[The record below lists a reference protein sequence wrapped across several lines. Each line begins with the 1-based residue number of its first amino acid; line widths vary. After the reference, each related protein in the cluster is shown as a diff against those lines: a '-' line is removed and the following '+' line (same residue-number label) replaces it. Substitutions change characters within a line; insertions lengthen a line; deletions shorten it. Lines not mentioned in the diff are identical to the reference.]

1 MIMSMRLKKLLALSL
16 SVSLVSTGIFVDV
29 GMRSVTA
36 AASKTKRAKD
46 KKNVKKV
53 KVTVAQKKTIKA
65 PKSEKK
71 AVWSIVSG
79 QQNISVI
86 KKGKG
91 EIKIKAQKS
100 GSVKLQ
106 AKQGKKKTIY
116 DITVK
121 KQAPKKSEV
130 KQLRKLYIDCF
141 WKAQEESPY
150 DWGWRKNSD
159 VTKLKWFS
167 DWILWD
173 DYGYVKGIVLDS
185 MSITT
190 PYFIGYDIEP
200 DVKLP
205 TFKKIQYFGSVT
217 GNGLK
222 SVDLGNNPT
231 LKYFFLKQGY
241 GEYWDEQEYAE
252 LKEINV
258 SGCKNLENFY
268 VRMTYNIKKLDLSSN
283 CKIETINISDTP
295 LDELKMPKTDCLKE
309 FYMNGSRINELDLS
323 NCTNM
328 KKIGIMGCNPQSVT
342 ISLGN
347 KTNKEISDFDI
358 AVGSTEGETS
368 VRFVANR
375 EISEVP
381 KVRYE
386 YEYLGYIDGGL
397 KFLKKCVEFIEKNGK
412 IYFKLL

>member
-53 KVTVAQKKTIKA
+53 KVMVAQKKTIKA

-86 KKGKG
+86 KKDKG

-100 GSVKLQ
+100 GNVKLQ
-106 AKQGKKKTIY
+106 AKQGKKKTTY
-116 DITVK
+116 NITVK
-121 KQAPKKSEV
+121 KQAPKKSEI
-130 KQLRKLYIDCF
+130 KQLTKFYKECF
-141 WKAQEESPY
+141 IKSSKEMGN
-150 DWGWRKNSD
+150 DWYAAGD
-159 VTKLKWFS
+159 DFLHDKW
-167 DWILWD
+167 IEWD
-173 DYGYVKGIVLDS
+173 DYGYIRG
-185 MSITT
+185 MSLEAKEILTE
-190 PYFIGYDIEP
+190 IN
-200 DVKLP
+200 LP
-205 TFKKIQYFGSVT
+205 RFKKIQYFGSVT
-217 GNGLK
+217 GNNLK
-222 SVDLGNNPT
+222 SIDLGNNPT
-231 LKYFFLKQGY
+231 LKYFFLDVGY
-241 GEYWDEQEYAE
+241 GESAE
-252 LKEINV
+252 EGNYSYLNRIDV
-258 SGCKNLENFY
+258 SGCQNLEGVYINSAF
-268 VRMTYNIKKLDLSSN
+268 NIKQIDLSN
-283 CKIETINISDTP
+283 NRKIKTVNISHTP

-309 FYMNGSRINELDLS
+309 FYMNWSRINELDLS
-323 NCTNM
+323 NCTNIQ
-328 KKIGIMGCNPQSVT
+328 KIGIIGCNPQSVT

-347 KTNKEISDFDI
+347 KTDKEISEFDI
-358 AVGSTEGETS
+358 DVYSADVETS

-386 YEYLGYIDGGL
+386 YGYLGYIDGGL
-397 KFLKKCVEFIEKNGK
+397 DFLRNCI
-412 IYFKLL
+412 

>member
-36 AASKTKRAKD
+36 VASKTKQAKD

-71 AVWSIVSG
+71 AVWSILSG
-79 QQNISVI
+79 KHNISVI

-106 AKQGKKKTIY
+106 AKQGKKKTTY
-116 DITVK
+116 NITVK
-121 KQAPKKSEV
+121 KQTPKKSEV
-130 KQLRKLYIDCF
+130 KQLTKFYKECF
-141 WKAQEESPY
+141 IKSSKEMGN
-150 DWGWRKNSD
+150 DWYAEGD
-159 VTKLKWFS
+159 DFLHDKW
-167 DWILWD
+167 IEWD
-173 DYGYVKGIVLDS
+173 DYGYIRG
-185 MSITT
+185 MSLEAKEILTE
-190 PYFIGYDIEP
+190 IN
-200 DVKLP
+200 LP
-205 TFKKIQYFGSVT
+205 RFKKIQYFGSVT
-217 GNGLK
+217 GNNLK
-222 SVDLGNNPT
+222 SIDLGNNPT
-231 LKYFFLKQGY
+231 LKYFFLDVGY
-241 GEYWDEQEYAE
+241 GESAE
-252 LKEINV
+252 EGNYPYLNKIDF
-258 SGCKNLENFY
+258 SGCQNLEGVYINSVF
-268 VRMTYNIKKLDLSSN
+268 NIKQIDLSN
-283 CKIETINISDTP
+283 NRKIKTVNISHTP

-309 FYMNGSRINELDLS
+309 VYMNWSKINELDLS
-323 NCTNM
+323 NCTNIQ
-328 KKIGIMGCNPQSVT
+328 KIGIIGCNPQSVT

-347 KTNKEISDFDI
+347 KTDKEISEFDI
-358 AVGSTEGETS
+358 DVYSADVETS

-386 YEYLGYIDGGL
+386 YGYLGYIDGGL
-397 KFLKKCVEFIEKNGK
+397 DFLRNCI
-412 IYFKLL
+412 

>member
-36 AASKTKRAKD
+36 AASKTKQAKD

-71 AVWSIVSG
+71 AVWSILSG
-79 QQNISVI
+79 KQNISVI

-116 DITVK
+116 NITVK
-121 KQAPKKSEV
+121 KQAPKKSEI
-130 KQLRKLYIDCF
+130 KQLTKFYKECF
-141 WKAQEESPY
+141 IKSSKEMGN
-150 DWGWRKNSD
+150 DWYAEGD
-159 VTKLKWFS
+159 DFLHDKW
-167 DWILWD
+167 IEWD
-173 DYGYVKGIVLDS
+173 DYGYIRG
-185 MSITT
+185 MSLEAKEILTE
-190 PYFIGYDIEP
+190 IN
-200 DVKLP
+200 LP
-205 TFKKIQYFGSVT
+205 WFKKIQYFGSVT
-217 GNGLK
+217 GNNLK
-222 SVDLGNNPT
+222 SIDLGNNPT
-231 LKYFFLKQGY
+231 LKYFFLDVGY
-241 GEYWDEQEYAE
+241 GESAE
-252 LKEINV
+252 EGNYPYLNKIDF
-258 SGCKNLENFY
+258 SGCQNLEGVYINSVF
-268 VRMTYNIKKLDLSSN
+268 NIKQIDLSN
-283 CKIETINISDTP
+283 NRKIKTVNISHTP

-309 FYMNGSRINELDLS
+309 VYMNWSKINELDLS
-323 NCTNM
+323 NCTNIQ
-328 KKIGIMGCNPQSVT
+328 KIGIIGCNPQSVT

-347 KTNKEISDFDI
+347 KTDEEISEFDI
-358 AVGSTEGETS
+358 DVYSADVETS

-386 YEYLGYIDGGL
+386 YGYLGYIDGGL
-397 KFLKKCVEFIEKNGK
+397 DFLRNCI
-412 IYFKLL
+412 

>member
-16 SVSLVSTGIFVDV
+16 SVSLVSTGIFADV

-36 AASKTKRAKD
+36 VASKTKQAKD

-116 DITVK
+116 NITVK
-121 KQAPKKSEV
+121 KQAPKKSEI
-130 KQLRKLYIDCF
+130 KQLTKFYKECF
-141 WKAQEESPY
+141 IKSSKEMEN
-150 DWGWRKNSD
+150 DWYAEGD
-159 VTKLKWFS
+159 DFLHDKW
-167 DWILWD
+167 IEWD
-173 DYGYVKGIVLDS
+173 DYGYIRG
-185 MSITT
+185 MSLEAKEILTE
-190 PYFIGYDIEP
+190 IN
-200 DVKLP
+200 LP
-205 TFKKIQYFGSVT
+205 RFKKIQYFGSVT
-217 GNGLK
+217 GNNLK
-222 SVDLGNNPT
+222 SIDLGNNPT
-231 LKYFFLKQGY
+231 LKYFFLDVGY
-241 GEYWDEQEYAE
+241 GEYAE
-252 LKEINV
+252 EGNYSYLNRIDV
-258 SGCKNLENFY
+258 SGCQNLEGVYINSAF
-268 VRMTYNIKKLDLSSN
+268 NIKQIDLSN
-283 CKIETINISDTP
+283 NRKIKTVNISHTP

-309 FYMNGSRINELDLS
+309 VYMNWSKINELDLS
-323 NCTNM
+323 NCTNIQ
-328 KKIGIMGCNPQSVT
+328 KIGIIGCNPQSVT

-347 KTNKEISDFDI
+347 KTDKEISEFDI
-358 AVGSTEGETS
+358 DVYSTDVETS

-375 EISEVP
+375 EISEIP

-386 YEYLGYIDGGL
+386 YGYLGYIDGGL
-397 KFLKKCVEFIEKNGK
+397 DFLRNCI
-412 IYFKLL
+412 

>member
-1 MIMSMRLKKLLALSL
+1 MSIRLKKLLALSL
-16 SVSLVSTGIFVDV
+16 SVSLAVTGLFTAV
-29 GMRSVTA
+29 GVRDAVA
-36 AASKTKRAKD
+36 ATSKTKQIKD
-46 KKNVKKV
+46 KNAKKV
-53 KVTVAQKKTIKA
+53 KITVAQKKTIKA
-65 PKSEKK
+65 PKSDKK
-71 AVWSIVSG
+71 ATWSILSG
-79 QQNISVI
+79 KQNISVI
-86 KKGKG
+86 KKGKR

-106 AKQGKKKTIY
+106 AKQGKKKTTY
-116 DITVK
+116 NITVK
-121 KQAPKKSEV
+121 KQAPKKSEL

-150 DWGWRKNSD
+150 DWGWRKNSNL
-159 VTKLKWFS
+159 TKLKWFS
-167 DWILWD
+167 DWVSWD
-173 DYGYVKGIVLDS
+173 DYGYVKGIALDD

-190 PYFIGYDIEP
+190 PYFIGYDIEA

-205 TFKKIQYFGSVT
+205 TFKRIQYFGSVT
-217 GNGLK
+217 GNSLK

-241 GEYWDEQEYAE
+241 GEYYDEQEYAK

-268 VRMTYNIKKLDLSSN
+268 IRMTYNVKKLDLSNN
-283 CKIETINISDTP
+283 CKIKTINITDAS

-309 FYMNGSRINELDLS
+309 FYINWSKINELDLS
-323 NCTNM
+323 NCTDM
-328 KKIGIMGCNPQSVT
+328 KKIGIMGCNSQSVT

-347 KTNKEISDFDI
+347 KTDKEISEFDI
-358 AVGSTEGETS
+358 AIGSTEGEMS

-397 KFLKKCVEFIEKNGK
+397 KFMKKCVKFVEKNGN
-412 IYFKLL
+412 IHVILL

>member
-1 MIMSMRLKKLLALSL
+1 MSTRLKKLLALSM
-16 SVSLVSTGIFVDV
+16 SISLAATGIFVDV

-36 AASKTKRAKD
+36 AASKTKQAKD

-86 KKGKG
+86 KKDKG

-100 GSVKLQ
+100 GNVKLQ

-116 DITVK
+116 NITVK
-121 KQAPKKSEV
+121 KQAPKKSEI
-130 KQLRKLYIDCF
+130 KQLTKFYKECF
-141 WKAQEESPY
+141 IKSSKEMGN
-150 DWGWRKNSD
+150 DWYAEGD
-159 VTKLKWFS
+159 DFLHDKW
-167 DWILWD
+167 IEWD
-173 DYGYVKGIVLDS
+173 DYGYIRG
-185 MSITT
+185 MSLEAKEILTE
-190 PYFIGYDIEP
+190 IN
-200 DVKLP
+200 LP
-205 TFKKIQYFGSVT
+205 RFKKIQYFGSVT
-217 GNGLK
+217 GNNLK
-222 SVDLGNNPT
+222 SIDLGNNPT

-397 KFLKKCVEFIEKNGK
+397 KFLKKCVKFVEKNGK

>member
-1 MIMSMRLKKLLALSL
+1 MIMSIRLKKLLALSL
-16 SVSLVSTGIFVDV
+16 SISLAATGIITDV
-29 GMRSVTA
+29 GENSIFAA
-36 AASKTKRAKD
+36 AASKTTEVK
-46 KKNVKKV
+46 VKKV
-53 KVTVAQKKTIKA
+53 QITVAQKKTIKA

-106 AKQGKKKTIY
+106 AKQGKKKTTY

-121 KQAPKKSEV
+121 KQAPKKSEI
-130 KQLRKLYIDCF
+130 KQLTKFYKECF
-141 WKAQEESPY
+141 IKSSKEMGN
-150 DWGWRKNSD
+150 DWYAEGD
-159 VTKLKWFS
+159 DFLHDKW
-167 DWILWD
+167 IEWD
-173 DYGYVKGIVLDS
+173 DYGYIRG
-185 MSITT
+185 MSLEAKEILTE
-190 PYFIGYDIEP
+190 IN
-200 DVKLP
+200 LP
-205 TFKKIQYFGSVT
+205 RFKKIQYFGSVT
-217 GNGLK
+217 GNNLK

-397 KFLKKCVEFIEKNGK
+397 KFLKKCVKFVEKNGK

>member
-1 MIMSMRLKKLLALSL
+1 MIMSIRLKKLLALSL
-16 SVSLVSTGIFVDV
+16 SISLAATGIITDV
-29 GMRSVTA
+29 GENSIFVA
-36 AASKTKRAKD
+36 AASKTTEVK
-46 KKNVKKV
+46 VKKV
-53 KVTVAQKKTIKA
+53 QITVAQKKTIKA

-116 DITVK
+116 NITVK

-130 KQLRKLYIDCF
+130 KQLTKFYKECF
-141 WKAQEESPY
+141 IKSSKEKGNN
-150 DWGWRKNSD
+150 WGWRKNSD

-167 DWILWD
+167 DWVSWD
-173 DYGYVKGIVLDS
+173 DYGYVKGIALDS

-190 PYFIGYDIEP
+190 SYFIGYDIET

-205 TFKKIQYFGSVT
+205 TFKKIQYFGSVS
-217 GNGLK
+217 GNSLK

-295 LDELKMPKTDCLKE
+295 LDELKMPKTDYLKE

-347 KTNKEISDFDI
+347 KTDKEISEFDI
-358 AVGSTEGETS
+358 DVYSADVETS

-386 YEYLGYIDGGL
+386 YGYLGYIDGGL
-397 KFLKKCVEFIEKNGK
+397 DFLRNCI
-412 IYFKLL
+412 

>member
-36 AASKTKRAKD
+36 VASKTKQAKD

-86 KKGKG
+86 KKDNG

-116 DITVK
+116 NITVK
-121 KQAPKKSEV
+121 KQAPKKSEI
-130 KQLRKLYIDCF
+130 KQLTKFYKECF
-141 WKAQEESPY
+141 IKSSKEMGN
-150 DWGWRKNSD
+150 DWYAEGD
-159 VTKLKWFS
+159 DFLHDKW
-167 DWILWD
+167 IEWD
-173 DYGYVKGIVLDS
+173 DYGYIRG
-185 MSITT
+185 MSLEAKEILTE
-190 PYFIGYDIEP
+190 IN
-200 DVKLP
+200 LP
-205 TFKKIQYFGSVT
+205 RFKKIQYFGSVT
-217 GNGLK
+217 GNNLK
-222 SVDLGNNPT
+222 SIDLGNNPT
-231 LKYFFLKQGY
+231 LKYFFLDVGY
-241 GEYWDEQEYAE
+241 GESAE
-252 LKEINV
+252 EGNCPYLNKIDF
-258 SGCKNLENFY
+258 SGCQNLEGVYINSVF
-268 VRMTYNIKKLDLSSN
+268 NIKQIDLSN
-283 CKIETINISDTP
+283 NRKIKTVNISHTP

-309 FYMNGSRINELDLS
+309 VYMNWSKINELDLS
-323 NCTNM
+323 NCTNIQ
-328 KKIGIMGCNPQSVT
+328 KIGIIGCNPQSVT

-347 KTNKEISDFDI
+347 KTDKEISEFDI
-358 AVGSTEGETS
+358 DVYSTDVETS

-375 EISEVP
+375 EISEIP

-386 YEYLGYIDGGL
+386 YGYLGYIDGGL
-397 KFLKKCVEFIEKNGK
+397 DFLRNCI
-412 IYFKLL
+412 

>member
-1 MIMSMRLKKLLALSL
+1 MFTWEGGMIMSMRLKKLLALSL

-36 AASKTKRAKD
+36 AASKTKQAKD

-71 AVWSIVSG
+71 AVWSILSG
-79 QQNISVI
+79 KQNISVI

-116 DITVK
+116 NITVK
-121 KQAPKKSEV
+121 KQAPKKSEI
-130 KQLRKLYIDCF
+130 KQLTKFYKECF
-141 WKAQEESPY
+141 IKSSKEMGN
-150 DWGWRKNSD
+150 DWYAEGD
-159 VTKLKWFS
+159 DFLHDKW
-167 DWILWD
+167 IEWD
-173 DYGYVKGIVLDS
+173 DYGYIRG
-185 MSITT
+185 MSLEAKEILTE
-190 PYFIGYDIEP
+190 IN
-200 DVKLP
+200 LP
-205 TFKKIQYFGSVT
+205 WFKKIQYFGSVT
-217 GNGLK
+217 GNNLK
-222 SVDLGNNPT
+222 SIDLGNNPT
-231 LKYFFLKQGY
+231 LKYFFLDVGY
-241 GEYWDEQEYAE
+241 GESAE
-252 LKEINV
+252 EGNYPYLNKIDF
-258 SGCKNLENFY
+258 SGCQNLEGVYINSVF
-268 VRMTYNIKKLDLSSN
+268 NIKQIDLSN
-283 CKIETINISDTP
+283 NRKIKTVNISHTP

-309 FYMNGSRINELDLS
+309 VYMNWSKINELDLS
-323 NCTNM
+323 NCTNIQ
-328 KKIGIMGCNPQSVT
+328 KIGIIGCNPQSVT

-347 KTNKEISDFDI
+347 KTDKEISEFDI
-358 AVGSTEGETS
+358 DVYSADVETS

-386 YEYLGYIDGGL
+386 YGYLGYIDGGL
-397 KFLKKCVEFIEKNGK
+397 DFLRNCI
-412 IYFKLL
+412 

>member
-1 MIMSMRLKKLLALSL
+1 MIMSTRLKKLLALSM
-16 SVSLVSTGIFVDV
+16 SISLAATGIFIDV

-86 KKGKG
+86 KKDKG

-100 GSVKLQ
+100 GNVKLQ

-116 DITVK
+116 NITVK
-121 KQAPKKSEV
+121 KQAPKKSEI
-130 KQLRKLYIDCF
+130 KQFTKFYKECF
-141 WKAQEESPY
+141 IKSSKEMGN
-150 DWGWRKNSD
+150 DWYAEGD
-159 VTKLKWFS
+159 DFLHDKW
-167 DWILWD
+167 IEWD
-173 DYGYVKGIVLDS
+173 DYGYIRG
-185 MSITT
+185 MSLEAKEILTE
-190 PYFIGYDIEP
+190 IN
-200 DVKLP
+200 LP
-205 TFKKIQYFGSVT
+205 WFKKIQYFGSVT
-217 GNGLK
+217 GNNLK
-222 SVDLGNNPT
+222 SIDLGNNPT
-231 LKYFFLKQGY
+231 LKYFFLDVGY
-241 GEYWDEQEYAE
+241 GESAE
-252 LKEINV
+252 EGNYPYLNKIDF
-258 SGCKNLENFY
+258 SGCQNLEGVYINSVF
-268 VRMTYNIKKLDLSSN
+268 NIKQIDLSN
-283 CKIETINISDTP
+283 NRKIKTVNISHTP

-309 FYMNGSRINELDLS
+309 FYMNWSRINELDLS
-323 NCTNM
+323 NCTNIQ
-328 KKIGIMGCNPQSVT
+328 KIGIIGCNPQSVT

-347 KTNKEISDFDI
+347 KTDKEISEFDI
-358 AVGSTEGETS
+358 DVYSADVETS

-386 YEYLGYIDGGL
+386 YGYLGYIDGGL
-397 KFLKKCVEFIEKNGK
+397 DFLRNCI
-412 IYFKLL
+412 